1 MMENTLNNSVGHNN
15 RSALI
20 WMLTSVIA
28 LSFVVFVID
37 WGETNKSPFL
47 FATFD
52 SFFALFAFLLIVII
66 RRPILFSKKV
76 LRAVIFPTQD
86 SYRMNLLLAPCIL
99 ASSAIYPLLSI
110 STRYIDIIPV
120 AVIYGMSPLFFVLIS
135 SLLFCQEKR
144 FEQLTIWVFV
154 LFILGFIGFGFVT
167 VGQLEYFSFS
177 FEVTGAVLKG
187 GFLALGAAVLTAI
200 SVSFGIR
207 YGTMACQK
215 IKEIGEDIE
224 EIYCIMIARII
235 QCSVSGIVVLII
247 AFSLREEF
255 TMRILWAG
263 LIIGFLIVPL
273 GGTAFRQAN
282 LLTNNLGINALRYT
296 VPLFSMLWLFL
307 FRDSSY
313 INFAF
318 LTIGTTAIIIANLLL
333 NFETKIRLDYKI
345 LILALWFCGTFMYLL
360 FQGIGF
366 YNHFSLT

>member
-1 MMENTLNNSVGHNN
+1 
-15 RSALI
+15 
-20 WMLTSVIA
+20 MLVSVIA

-37 WGETNKSPFL
+37 WGGTNKSPFL

-66 RRPILFSKKV
+66 RRPILFSKKI
-76 LRAVIFPTQD
+76 LRAVIFPPQD

-120 AVIYGMSPLFFVLIS
+120 AIIYGMSPLFFVLIS
-135 SLLFCQEKR
+135 SLLFRQEKR
-144 FEQLTIWVFV
+144 FDQLTIWVFV

-167 VGQLEYFSFS
+167 VGQLGDFS
-177 FEVTGAVLKG
+177 FETNGTVLKG

-215 IKEIGEDIE
+215 IKEIGEDVE
-224 EIYCIMIARII
+224 EIYCIMIARIV
-235 QCSVSGIVVLII
+235 QCFVSGIVVLII
-247 AFSLREEF
+247 TFSLREQF
-255 TMRILWAG
+255 TMHILWAG

-282 LLTNNLGINALRYT
+282 LLTNNLGINALRYAI
-296 VPLFSMLWLFL
+296 PLFSMLWLFL
-307 FRDSSY
+307 FRDPILSS
-313 INFAF
+313 
-318 LTIGTTAIIIANLLL
+318 
-333 NFETKIRLDYKI
+333 D
-345 LILALWFCGTFMYLL
+345 
-360 FQGIGF
+360 
-366 YNHFSLT
+366 